1 MLTKL
6 SDIIPKMTQY
16 QNRQLLNQAEISANS
31 IPDSESITS
40 LNAPHI
46 MINNMRLCYQESEQA
61 VIDHLD
67 MYIPAAQWTCIL
79 GRSGCG
85 KTTLLRYLANLLNDK
100 VEYSGELD
108 ISNQQPLQGQVAYMA
123 QQDLLMPWLSV
134 LDNVL
139 LSEKFKQI
147 KPENKSKKQYQLEQI
162 EKAKDL
168 LAQVGLSDKAQE
180 LPQKLSGGM
189 RQRVALA
196 RTLMQDKPLVLMD
209 EPFSALDAVT
219 RYRLQN
225 LAHQLL
231 KDKTVVLIT
240 HDPQEAIRL
249 ANQLYI
255 MQGKPA
261 FATSLNVPDTTT
273 PRLFDSQSA
282 ILQQL
287 ILDKLEQDDA

>member
-1 MLTKL
+1 MLAKL
-6 SDIIPKMTQY
+6 HNIISTIKHSGQQNQSDQHTV
-16 QNRQLLNQAEISANS
+16 
-31 IPDSESITS
+31 T
-40 LNAPHI
+40 NAPHL
-46 MINNMRLCYQESEQA
+46 MINGMHLRYKESEQNIIA
-61 VIDHLD
+61 DLN

-85 KTTLLRYLANLLNDK
+85 KSTLLRYLATLLSEK
-100 VEYSGELD
+100 VNCTGEIE
-108 ISNQQPLQGQVAYMA
+108 ISNQQPLRHQVAYMA
-123 QQDLLMPWLSV
+123 QQDLLMPWLSI

-139 LSEKFKQI
+139 LSEKFNQSKSNKQ
-147 KPENKSKKQYQLEQI
+147 NKRNQI
-162 EKAKDL
+162 QKAKDL
-168 LAQVGLSDKAQE
+168 LVQVGLADKAQE
-180 LPQKLSGGM
+180 LPQNLSGGM

-196 RTLMQDKPLVLMD
+196 RTLMQNKPVVLMD

-261 FATSLNVPDTTT
+261 SATSLSVPDSVT
-273 PRLFDSQSA
+273 PRAFDTQSA
-282 ILQQL
+282 TLQQL
-287 ILDKLEQDDA
+287 ILDKLEQDDE

>member
-1 MLTKL
+1 MANNL
-6 SDIIPKMTQY
+6 SSQQPAPKQAMSNEMSAPSIDIENASLRY
-16 QNRQLLNQAEISANS
+16 N
-31 IPDSESITS
+31 DSEQCVLS
-40 LNAPHI
+40 A
-46 MINNMRLCYQESEQA
+46 
-61 VIDHLD
+61 LD
-67 MYIPAAQWTCIL
+67 MHIPAAQWTCIL

-85 KTTLLRYLANLLNDK
+85 KSSLLRYLANLLDDK
-100 VEYSGELD
+100 VHWSGLLSTSTN
-108 ISNQQPLQGQVAYMA
+108 IPLQDQIAYMA

-139 LSEKFKQI
+139 LSQKFTQKKGRQQA
-147 KPENKSKKQYQLEQI
+147 KSLQR
-162 EKAKDL
+162 EKAQQL
-168 LAQVGLSDKAQE
+168 LQQVGLSEQAHY
-180 LPQKLSGGM
+180 LPQQLSGGM

-196 RTLMQDKPLVLMD
+196 RTLMQNKPVVLMD

-255 MQGKPA
+255 MQGQPA
-261 FATSLNVPDTTT
+261 FAESLTVPDSQT
-273 PRLFDSQSA
+273 PRSFDTQSA
-282 ILQQL
+282 SLQQQ
-287 ILDKLEQDDA
+287 ILDRLEQDYE